1 MPSSVACLWRQARD
15 ELIMTCWKKPN
26 KQKNAT
32 PNKRAWLSFY
42 SQSNGKATSGLL
54 MMRKSNISSGRGCS
68 ESRGRGRV
76 MTRLVRDHLACSD
89 RHSLGPQGARIWGQ
103 VGSHT
108 QEPVL
113 HVV

>member
-1 MPSSVACLWRQARD
+1 MPSSVACLWSQARD

-54 MMRKSNISSGRGCS
+54 MMRKSNISSGRGCR
-68 ESRGRGRV
+68 ESRVRGRV
-76 MTRLVRDHLACSD
+76 MTRLDRDRLACSD